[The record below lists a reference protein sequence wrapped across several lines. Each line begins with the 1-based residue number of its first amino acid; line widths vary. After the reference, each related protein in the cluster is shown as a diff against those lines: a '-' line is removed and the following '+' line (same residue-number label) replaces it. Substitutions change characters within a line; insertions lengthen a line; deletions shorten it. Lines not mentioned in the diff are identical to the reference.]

1 VSGSITLAAGLNGV
15 EFIDIPDVGITEASQ
30 STAAAYTAI
39 ETPSKR
45 YDRTAVFRLSEQ
57 GIKLGQIATR
67 AGTSIEGTFSVV
79 VRDDAA
85 AVYSVLGNVITIKS
99 ASYAGDD
106 KYDTEIITGGGTFTA
121 YDTEVITVEIVD
133 ANGDSSLTIQ
143 GGSGSNEIWK
153 VADGTPEDDYTT
165 GTLVAASVGTCK
177 WRFTGTSG
185 FYLLVRDM
193 VKNIRDTAS
202 MLKGTY
208 TIGLYAGKDQ
218 ITVAQLPEVYELQDD
233 MALVK
238 LVLEA
243 MKGVGFDTTSD
254 SLKALRAAVDTVPT
268 AVLGATVETGATV
281 VESLRLHNAVLGG
294 KVLGAGSGVETFR
307 DLADTKDR
315 LVSTVDKDGNRT
327 DESKDLT

>member
-1 VSGSITLAAGLNGV
+1 VYYPPGSVGLVKNYARELYGFQRVGGSITLAAGLNTV
-15 EFIDIPDVGITEASQ
+15 DFVDIPDVGISNASQ
-30 STAAAYTAI
+30 SAVAAYTTI
-39 ETPSKR
+39 EGPSKR

-153 VADGTPEDDYTT
+153 VANGTPEDQYAT
-165 GTLVAASVGTCK
+165 GTLVAASVGTGK

-185 FYLLVRDM
+185 FYLLVRDK
-193 VKNIRDTAS
+193 VKNNRDIAS

-243 MKGVGFDTTSD
+243 IKGAGFETTTD
-254 SLKALRAAVDTVPT
+254 SLKALRAAVDTKPTLAEIAATTINANIVQVNEVP
-268 AVLGATVETGATV
+268 VGGTGA
-281 VESLRLHNAVLGG
+281 EG
-294 KVLGAGSGVETFR
+294 
-307 DLADTKDR
+307 
-315 LVSTVDKDGNRT
+315 
-327 DESKDLT
+327 DEWGPSA